1 MSNNHPFSLCDPQ
14 CIAGEGASG
23 VLCFSQL
30 WDILNALNI
39 HPSSLVSA
47 LFREHG
53 GILDTAS
60 SFPVLSHD
68 WSVLMTSLNR
78 INQSANEGGPH
89 RSAVPVSAQRN
100 VGNVWG
106 PVFEWGA
113 AADWLELLQFMD
125 SEEEMGQWS
134 EGGGASAGVNVD
146 GARGRNDASYQN
158 LIRAV
163 FPFRM
168 TPPPL
173 CIKIKRFQKK
183 NKDISALSMSGGRW
197 ECGCANLL
205 TSSCSGVLSSCW
217 TLRRTNSS
225 TFSTVPGSIYY
236 IFIRL
241 FITESAMLVGL
252 YFISVY

>member
-1 MSNNHPFSLCDPQ
+1 M
-14 CIAGEGASG
+14 
-23 VLCFSQL
+23 
-30 WDILNALNI
+30 
-39 HPSSLVSA
+39 
-47 LFREHG
+47 G

-68 WSVLMTSLNR
+68 WSVLMTSLNS
-78 INQSANEGGPH
+78 INQSTNAGGPH

-125 SEEEMGQWS
+125 IEEEMGQWT
-134 EGGGASAGVNVD
+134 EGAGLQRGMEVNVD
-146 GARGRNDASYQN
+146 GARDATRTRGRDDASYQN
-158 LIRAV
+158 LIGIS
-163 FPFRM
+163 FQNENLFSPM
-168 TPPPL
+168 
-173 CIKIKRFQKK
+173 CIKIKRVQK

-236 IFIRL
+236 IYIML
-241 FITESAMLVGL
+241 F
-252 YFISVY
+252 YYRISYAGGS